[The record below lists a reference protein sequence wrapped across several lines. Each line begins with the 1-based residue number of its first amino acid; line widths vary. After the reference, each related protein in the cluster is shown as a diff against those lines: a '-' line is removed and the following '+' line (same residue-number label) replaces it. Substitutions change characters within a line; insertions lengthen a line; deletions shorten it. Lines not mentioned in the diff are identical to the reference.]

1 MTISLS
7 ANRRDAEDV
16 RPFEAAASLFE
27 DLQRVLVDL
36 IELHL
41 QGKQA
46 HWNLVGTNFRD
57 LHLQLDGI
65 VDTAREASDTIA
77 ERLRALDAVPDGRSD
92 TVVTTTTVPA
102 MPAGLIET
110 TEAVDLITT
119 RIYAVVGT
127 IRTVHDDV
135 DAADPATADL
145 LHAII
150 DELEKQA
157 WLLKSENA
165 TR

>member
-1 MTISLS
+1 M
-7 ANRRDAEDV
+7 
-16 RPFEAAASLFE
+16 
-27 DLQRVLVDL
+27 
-36 IELHL
+36 
-41 QGKQA
+41 
-46 HWNLVGTNFRD
+46 
-57 LHLQLDGI
+57 
-65 VDTAREASDTIA
+65 
-77 ERLRALDAVPDGRSD
+77 
-92 TVVTTTTVPA
+92 
-102 MPAGLIET
+102 
-110 TEAVDLITT
+110 DLITT